1 MPVDDSRNVSDNT
14 LVDVDMGEKSGQ
26 ISKNLPHDRGL
37 IWNGVRGKTDWMLP
51 KKSPAIQQD
60 HSIPMSPL
68 TRLLRL

>member
-37 IWNGVRGKTDWMLP
+37 IWNGETWED
-51 KKSPAIQQD
+51 
-60 HSIPMSPL
+60 
-68 TRLLRL
+68 